1 MSVVMLYLSLYTGHE
16 GGTLSFA
23 WRELD
28 SCFPLCSRTGKHQ
41 ISQDDSTWQRDGR
54 KEGAEKRLQV
64 RYPQPRGV
72 LEELIHASSSM
83 SIEADAQL
91 HLLDTTVL
99 FMIVSQSVQWS
110 RNTARVDLYC

>member
-99 FMIVSQSVQWS
+99 FMIVS
-110 RNTARVDLYC
+110 